1 MKRIIILAVLA
12 VLIPFFIISLYK
24 KEEIKFNFEQ
34 NILVKVKT
42 SKGII
47 KVPLEEYVVG
57 VIAGEMPINFHI
69 EALKAQAVAARTYVL
84 KKISYNN
91 EYDVSDNTNDQM
103 YYTYEYLKNK
113 WQDKYVEYINIYKKA
128 VLETKGQYI
137 TYNNEIIDALYFS
150 TSVGYTE
157 NSEDVFNYK
166 PYLRSVKSNDTMSPY
181 YGCSYQ
187 FNISEFIE
195 KLGLLKNNILNIK
208 TIEQTSTGRIKKIKI
223 NEKEY
228 SGDEIKK
235 LLNIKSNHFKI
246 TQVDTFIYIETKGYG
261 HGVGMS
267 QYGAFSMALN
277 GYNYDE
283 ILKYYYQ
290 NIKIKTL

>member
-47 KVPLEEYVVG
+47 KVPFEEYVVG

-128 VLETKGQYI
+128 VLETKGQ
-137 TYNNEIIDALYFS
+137 
-150 TSVGYTE
+150 
-157 NSEDVFNYK
+157 
-166 PYLRSVKSNDTMSPY
+166 
-181 YGCSYQ
+181 
-187 FNISEFIE
+187 
-195 KLGLLKNNILNIK
+195 
-208 TIEQTSTGRIKKIKI
+208 
-223 NEKEY
+223 
-228 SGDEIKK
+228 
-235 LLNIKSNHFKI
+235 
-246 TQVDTFIYIETKGYG
+246 
-261 HGVGMS
+261 
-267 QYGAFSMALN
+267 
-277 GYNYDE
+277 
-283 ILKYYYQ
+283 
-290 NIKIKTL
+290 

>member
-84 KKISYNN
+84 KKISYNK
-91 EYDVSDNTNDQM
+91 EYDVLDNTNDQM

>member
-1 MKRIIILAVLA
+1 
-12 VLIPFFIISLYK
+12 
-24 KEEIKFNFEQ
+24 
-34 NILVKVKT
+34 
-42 SKGII
+42 
-47 KVPLEEYVVG
+47 
-57 VIAGEMPINFHI
+57 MPINFHI

-84 KKISYNN
+84 KKISYKN

-113 WQDKYVEYINIYKKA
+113 WQDKYVEYINIYKKD

-166 PYLRSVKSNDTMSPY
+166 PYLRSVKSNDKISPFY
-181 YGCSYQ
+181 ECSYQ
-187 FNISEFIE
+187 FNISEFIN
-195 KLGLLKNNILNIK
+195 KLGLLKTNILNIK
-208 TIEQTSTGRIKKIKI
+208 IIEKTSTGRIKKIKI

-235 LLNIKSNHFKI
+235 LLNIKSNHFRI

-277 GYNYDE
+277 GYKYDE

>member
-34 NILVKVKT
+34 NTLVKVKT

-47 KVPLEEYVVG
+47 EVPLEEYVVG

-84 KKISYNN
+84 KKISYNK
-91 EYDVSDNTNDQM
+91 EYDVLDNTNDQM